1 MCFCF
6 SFGLVLFGLVGLLLG
21 HGCGKIFCLS
31 VRKISVKPQNK
42 RITKLPFS
50 KRRRYLAGCWL
61 LYFSEKNNRPNHQCL
76 GLRTEIKRFFNQTN
90 KDTQD
95 LKKGKENERRETKKS
110 QIDDYKGRS
119 QKKWMF
125 CLLRDPESQKYRY
138 KNMDIKKIHYTYFK
152 NSLLENHVEKKNN
165 IHTKTHIQTYKEI
178 LRKSS
183 LLKRD
188 A

>member
-95 LKKGKENERRETKKS
+95 LKKGKP
-110 QIDDYKGRS
+110 
-119 QKKWMF
+119 
-125 CLLRDPESQKYRY
+125 LL
-138 KNMDIKKIHYTYFK
+138 
-152 NSLLENHVEKKNN
+152 L
-165 IHTKTHIQTYKEI
+165 
-178 LRKSS
+178 S
-183 LLKRD
+183 LLKTLSLEVLTTGSGRD
-188 A
+188 NLLRRDPRSKSFLLTLDLEGVSDHSLKIFYR